1 MANINLLTA
10 QIAHE
15 VDLQRVASGLGGLST
30 KHLNA
35 ISKYVRET
43 LLVTETITTIKQRN
57 QLIKDISA
65 FMTDELGVFT
75 TDMTDDLGD
84 IIVEEV
90 GFQASTVA
98 TATGAKIAEPA
109 IDKVIKVIKQKPLVL
124 NGKAIGWDEYIEEYA
139 PNQVKAVSQI
149 ITAGWSNGETTRLIS
164 QQITGT
170 NTINGVMQ
178 TSQRSAYMMAR
189 DLVSHQSS
197 SAKSEVGKENQDV
210 IIGEKAI
217 VTLDSKTSPICQR
230 YGSQDKGGKEW
241 IYKTDGHNFP
251 RSPFHRFCR
260 TSMSFVLAPEFKEFE
275 AGRTRPAIISG
286 VAVQVD
292 AETNWI
298 DLARSNKEFAEIS
311 LGKTKAALLDEMSAT
326 EFTKAAYNRLGEAQT
341 IESMRES
348 SKTIMK
354 LLE

>member
-65 FMTDELGVFT
+65 FMTDELGAFT
-75 TDMTDDLGD
+75 ADMTEDLGD

-98 TATGAKIAEPA
+98 TATGAKIVEPA
-109 IDKVIKVIKQKPLVL
+109 INKVIKVIKQKPLVL
-124 NGKAIGWDEYIEEYA
+124 NGKAIGWDEYIEQYA

-178 TSQRSAYMMAR
+178 TSQRSAYMMAK
-189 DLVSHQSS
+189 DLTTHQSS
-197 SAKSEVGKENQDV
+197 MAKAEVGKANQDV
-210 IIGEKAI
+210 IIGEKVI
-217 VTLDSKTSPICQR
+217 VTLDSKTSPICQKL
-230 YGSQDKGGKEW
+230 GSQDKGGKEF
-241 IYKTDGHNFP
+241 IYAKVGHNFS
-251 RSPFHRFCR
+251 RAGFHRWCR
-260 TSMSFVLAPEFKEFE
+260 SIMVFILAPEFKEFE
-275 AGRTRPAIISG
+275 AGRTRPAVING

-292 AETNWI
+292 AETNWMDI
-298 DLARSNKEFAEIS
+298 AKSNEEFAEIS
-311 LGKTKAALLDEMSAT
+311 LGKTKAALLDEMSAK

-341 IESMRES
+341 IESMKES
-348 SKTIMK
+348 SKTIVR